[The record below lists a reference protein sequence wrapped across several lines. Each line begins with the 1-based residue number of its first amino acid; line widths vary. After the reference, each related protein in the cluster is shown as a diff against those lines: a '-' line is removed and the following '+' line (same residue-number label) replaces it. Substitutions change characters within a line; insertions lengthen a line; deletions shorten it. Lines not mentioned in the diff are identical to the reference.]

1 MSHAP
6 AGDAPR
12 AASTAQ
18 PLTLVGLMSGT
29 SHDGISAAV
38 VRFVPGAA
46 PDRPHP
52 ELLAFVQLAYNDEF
66 RARLLSAIA
75 QSTHPGDYTRLD
87 FELGER
93 LGAAA
98 VAAIAESGV
107 ARDDI
112 AAVASHGHTVWHD
125 PPRATWQFG
134 QPAAIAERVRRPVIA
149 DFRTRDVA
157 AGGQGAPLV
166 PIADA
171 LLFAGPS
178 WRALQ
183 NIGGIGN
190 VTIVPPLGGVD
201 GTRAFDTGPGVAII
215 DGVVRALRP
224 DLPYDVDGQL
234 AARGAAITS
243 VVDAALSHPYFS
255 APPPKSTGRELFT
268 PAYVADFIAKCRAAH
283 ASCTDEDIIATA
295 VELTA
300 RSIRDA
306 FERFVPEPVDDL
318 LISGGG
324 ARNPALARRIE
335 ALMAPRTVRQFDA
348 LYFDGDAKEAVAF
361 AFLGWLHLMGFAGN
375 VPACTGASGPRVL
388 GTYTPA

>member
-1 MSHAP
+1 MAEKW
-6 AGDAPR
+6 AI
-12 AASTAQ
+12 
-18 PLTLVGLMSGT
+18 GLMSGT
-29 SHDGISAAV
+29 SADGVDAALI
-38 VRFVPGAA
+38 RGDAGHIGSFGPA
-46 PDRPHP
+46 
-52 ELLAFVQLAYNDEF
+52 LLAPYDADF
-66 RARLLSAIA
+66 RRRLTALYGGKAPAEEIA
-75 QSTHPGDYTRLD
+75 SVELD
-87 FELGER
+87 LTER
-93 LGAAA
+93 HAAA
-98 VAAIAESGV
+98 VLNLLERAGMQP
-107 ARDDI
+107 RDI
-112 AAVASHGHTVWHD
+112 AVIGFHGQTIFHAPHE
-125 PPRATWQFG
+125 RRTWQIG
-134 QPAAIAERVRRPVIA
+134 DGALLAQLTGIDVVN
-149 DFRTRDVA
+149 DFRSADVA